1 MHIKTGGVNLAG
13 MSLVEA
19 IFIKAILPKWEVSQI
34 QLGNVFQWK
43 WYIIPKSHLDDVI
56 CYVQNNWMKKFNW

>member
-34 QLGNVFQWK
+34 QLGNVFQ
-43 WYIIPKSHLDDVI
+43 
-56 CYVQNNWMKKFNW
+56 